1 MNILVTGGAGYIG
14 SATVRALME
23 AGHRPVVFDNLSKGH
38 RGAVPQG
45 VPFYKADIHQ
55 TETLIEV
62 IKEHHIDAV
71 VHFAALSLVGE
82 SGSKPME
89 YYTNNV
95 AGTMSILKAMIACEV
110 KNIVFSSTAA
120 VYGEPGVSPIS
131 EEVPKHPINVYG
143 RTKLM
148 VETILWDYQQAYG
161 LRPIA
166 LRYFNAAGA
175 VPTGEIGED
184 HTPETHLIPIV
195 MQVANGQREKITIFG
210 EDYQTPDGTCVRDY
224 IHVYDLAKA
233 HVLALDSLQ
242 NGGPTGPFNVG
253 YGKGYSVKE
262 VVDACEQAV
271 GKPIPRAIGAR
282 REGDPA
288 SLVAD
293 STKIQSQLGFLPQ
306 YDDLQIIAGHA
317 WKWHAAHPNGYGE
330 ERREKDR

>member
-1 MNILVTGGAGYIG
+1 MNALVTGGAGYIG

-23 AGHRPVVFDNLSKGH
+23 AGHQPVVYDNLSKGH
-38 RGAVPQG
+38 RGAVPAG
-45 VPFYKADIHQ
+45 VPFYQADIHQ
-55 TETLIEV
+55 TERLMEV
-62 IKEHHIDAV
+62 MQRHQIDAV

-82 SGSKPME
+82 SGANPME

-95 AGTMSILKAMIACEV
+95 AGTLSILQAMRNCKIR
-110 KNIVFSSTAA
+110 NIVFSSTAA
-120 VYGEPGVSPIS
+120 VYGEPDVSPIP
-131 EEVPKHPINVYG
+131 EETEKHPINVYG

-148 VETILWDYQQAYG
+148 VETILWDFEQAYG

-175 VPTGEIGED
+175 IPTGEIGED

-195 MQVANGQREKITIFG
+195 MQVANGQRERITIFG
-210 EDYQTPDGTCVRDY
+210 EDYPTPDGTCIRDY

-242 NGGPTGPFNVG
+242 NGGPTGAFNVG

-271 GKPIPRAIGAR
+271 GKPIPRAMGAR

-293 STKIQSQLGFLPQ
+293 TSRIQRELGFTPQ
-306 YDDLQIIAGHA
+306 YDDLLTIAKHA
-317 WKWHAAHPNGYGE
+317 WKWHQGHPEGFQDDE
-330 ERREKDR
+330 TAKDR